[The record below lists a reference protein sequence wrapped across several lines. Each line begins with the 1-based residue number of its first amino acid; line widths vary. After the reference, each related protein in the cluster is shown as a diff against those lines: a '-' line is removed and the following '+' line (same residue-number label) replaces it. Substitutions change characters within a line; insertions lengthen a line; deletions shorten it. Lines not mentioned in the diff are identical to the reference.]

1 MVSSP
6 TGRTGNPEAM
16 STAPMPPLIDKVVLV
31 TGGARRIGAAI
42 AQAFHARGAKV
53 AVHYHRSAT
62 EAGRLVAAMNAERP
76 ASAAAFGADFADLA
90 ALEALPASVIGTL
103 GALDVLVNNASTF
116 YPTPVG
122 KITPAQFDD
131 LVGTNLR
138 APLFLCQAAAPELR
152 RRQGLI
158 INIAD
163 IHALRPLGRHAVY
176 CAAKAALVMLTQ
188 SLARELGPEIRVNA
202 IAPGPVMWP
211 ENGVDE
217 ELRQRIVAR
226 TALKRS
232 GSPDDIAKA
241 AIFFAT
247 DAPFVTGQVLAVD
260 GGRLVGGEDR

>member
-1 MVSSP
+1 MP
-6 TGRTGNPEAM
+6 AA
-16 STAPMPPLIDKVVLV
+16 APALKDKVVLI
-31 TGGARRIGAAI
+31 TGAARRIGAAM
-42 AQAFHARGAKV
+42 ALAFHAEGAKV
-53 AVHYHRSAT
+53 AVHYHRSAA

-76 ASAAAFGADFADLA
+76 ASAAAFGADLADLA
-90 ALEALPASVIGTL
+90 ALQVLPAEVVGTL

-122 KITPAQFDD
+122 NITPLQFED
-131 LVGTNLR
+131 LIGTNLR
-138 APLFLCQAAAPELR
+138 APLFLSQAAAPELKKR
-152 RRQGLI
+152 RGLI
-158 INIAD
+158 LNIAD
-163 IHALRPLGRHAVY
+163 IHALRPLGRHSVY

-211 ENGVDE
+211 ENSVDE

-232 GSPDDIAKA
+232 GSADDVAKA

-247 DAPFVTGQVLAVD
+247 NAPFVTGQVLAVD
-260 GGRLVGGEDR
+260 GGRLIGGEDR

>member
-1 MVSSP
+1 MP
-6 TGRTGNPEAM
+6 A
-16 STAPMPPLIDKVVLV
+16 AAPPLKDKVVLI
-31 TGGARRIGAAI
+31 TGAARRIGAVI
-42 AQAFHARGAKV
+42 AQAFHAEGAKV
-53 AVHYHRSAT
+53 AVHYHRSAE

-76 ASAAAFGADFADLA
+76 ASAAAFGADLADLA
-90 ALEALPASVIGTL
+90 ALEVLPSSVIATL

-122 KITPAQFDD
+122 KITPAQFED
-131 LVGTNLR
+131 LIGTNLR
-138 APLFLCQAAAPELR
+138 APLFLSQAAAPELR
-152 RRQGLI
+152 RQKGLI
-158 INIAD
+158 LNIAD

-260 GGRLVGGEDR
+260 GGRLIGGEDR

>member
-1 MVSSP
+1 MP
-6 TGRTGNPEAM
+6 AA
-16 STAPMPPLIDKVVLV
+16 APALKDKVVLI
-31 TGGARRIGAAI
+31 TGAARRIGAAM
-42 AQAFHARGAKV
+42 AQAFHAEGARV
-53 AVHYHRSAT
+53 AVHYHRSAAD
-62 EAGRLVAAMNAERP
+62 AGRLVAAMNAERP
-76 ASAAAFGADFADLA
+76 ASAAAFGANLADLA
-90 ALEALPASVIGTL
+90 ALQLLPAEVIGTL

-122 KITPAQFDD
+122 KITPEQFED

-138 APLFLCQAAAPELR
+138 APLFLSQAAAPELR
-152 RRQGLI
+152 KRKGLI
-158 INIAD
+158 LNIAD

-232 GSPDDIAKA
+232 GSAEDVARA
-241 AIFFAT
+241 AIFFASS
-247 DAPFVTGQVLAVD
+247 APFVTGQVLAVD
-260 GGRLVGGEDR
+260 GGRLIGGEDR

>member
-1 MVSSP
+1 MP
-6 TGRTGNPEAM
+6 A
-16 STAPMPPLIDKVVLV
+16 TATPLKDKVVLI
-31 TGGARRIGAAI
+31 TGAARRIGAAM
-42 AQAFHARGAKV
+42 AQAFHAEGAKV
-53 AVHYHRSAT
+53 AVHYHHSAAD
-62 EAGRLVAAMNAERP
+62 AGRLVAAMNAERP
-76 ASAAAFGADFADLA
+76 ASAAAFGANLADLA
-90 ALEALPASVIGTL
+90 ALQLLPAEVVGTL

-122 KITPAQFDD
+122 MITPAQFED

-152 RRQGLI
+152 RRKGLI
-158 INIAD
+158 LNIAD

-188 SLARELGPEIRVNA
+188 SLARELGPDIRVNA
-202 IAPGPVMWP
+202 IAPGPVLWP

-226 TALKRS
+226 TALRRS
-232 GSPDDIAKA
+232 GSPDDVAKA

-247 DAPFVTGQVLAVD
+247 NAPFVTGQVLAVD
-260 GGRLVGGEDR
+260 GGRLIGGEER